1 MDNQFVEDVRK
12 MMNDILVDNDLPIS
26 DCEKELKAIVDTIT
40 EGGKLK
46 DVKNILDTI
55 KSMEICKL
63 QIDRQAKSSGD

>member
-12 MMNDILVDNDLPIS
+12 MMNDVLVDNDLPIS

-46 DVKNILDTI
+46 DVKKN
-55 KSMEICKL
+55 
-63 QIDRQAKSSGD
+63 